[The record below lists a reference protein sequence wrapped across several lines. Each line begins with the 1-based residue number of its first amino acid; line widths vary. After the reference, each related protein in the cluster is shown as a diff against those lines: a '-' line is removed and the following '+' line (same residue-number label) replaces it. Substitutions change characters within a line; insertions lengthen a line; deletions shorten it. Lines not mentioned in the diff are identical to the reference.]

1 VILKTTTPTMK
12 LTDLIPYLKHADK
25 WQDLLGDLRIDTNCE
40 EVLIIALDKLDID
53 SDILLIELEKTENN
67 LEITLDGKRYVQL
80 LPYSLAYELI
90 TIDFSNFKTD
100 FDIAQRLIEYSINDA

>member
-1 VILKTTTPTMK
+1 MK
-12 LTDLIPYLKHADK
+12 LTVLIPYLKHVDK
-25 WQDLLGDLRIDTNCE
+25 WHDLLADLRIDTNCE
-40 EVLIIALDKLDID
+40 EVLIYALDKLDID
-53 SDILLIELEKTENN
+53 SDILLIEFEKTEDN
-67 LEITLDGKRYVQL
+67 LEINLDGKKYVQL